1 MEYMESK
8 MQAQYDAGNALY
20 AELESVTSER
30 DAMAA
35 TLAEHQRLHA
45 ELNAILHPNG
55 DGPANPSLCDLV
67 SYVRSD
73 RQEMAAQLHVLNTAA
88 KFILN
93 AKVPL
98 AKRKA
103 YAALADAVNKT
114 PQQHLAE
121 IRAQAGRDGFVEGA
135 KWWAQ
140 CEIDDTL
147 HLDESEAANQYA
159 DSIRQDKK

>member
-121 IRAQAGRDGFVEGA
+121 IRAQAIQEFA
-135 KWWAQ
+135 KY
-140 CEIDDTL
+140 IDDSDGL
-147 HLDESEAANQYA
+147 NFGDSNFVLEEAAQYA
-159 DSIRQDKK
+159 DSIRQEGK